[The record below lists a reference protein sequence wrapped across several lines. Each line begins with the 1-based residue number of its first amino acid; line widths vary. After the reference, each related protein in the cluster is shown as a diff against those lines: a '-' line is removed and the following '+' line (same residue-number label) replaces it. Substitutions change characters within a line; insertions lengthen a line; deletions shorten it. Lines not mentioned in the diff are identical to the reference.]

1 MNTAENPVDIVSR
14 GMSVAKV
21 GELWW
26 EGPGWLR
33 GSDNSSSDIKT
44 QATAETKKEAR
55 IIKDMV
61 NSAILKSDAMD
72 KIEQRYSY

>member
-1 MNTAENPVDIVSR
+1 
-14 GMSVAKV
+14 MSVAKM

-26 EGPGWLR
+26 ERPGWLR
-33 GSDNSSSDIKT
+33 DSDNLSSDIKT

-61 NSAILKSDAMD
+61 NSAILKSDVMG

>member
-1 MNTAENPVDIVSR
+1 M
-14 GMSVAKV
+14 

-26 EGPGWLR
+26 ERPGWLR
-33 GSDNSSSDIKT
+33 DSDNSSSDIKT

-61 NSAILKSDAMD
+61 NSAILKSDVIG